1 MVQRLTL
8 CCLPLFLLSFS
19 FFLSFSLFSG
29 DTQRVFMPEKRK
41 GSKMK
46 NKEWSTMQLLEEV
59 AKCLVDVGISE
70 NVEQFL
76 RIMVNGRFNV
86 T

>member
-8 CCLPLFLLSFS
+8 CCLFLVSSFLFFFLL
-19 FFLSFSLFSG
+19 SLFSG

-46 NKEWSTMQLLEEV
+46 NKEWSTTQLLEEV

-70 NVEQFL
+70 NVESFL
-76 RIMVNGRFNV
+76 RIMVNGRFDV